1 MAIKFRKVS
10 EPDLTPLSDDEAEA
24 DDDED
29 DIDDIDPAIKAKL
42 LPMAMIKAK
51 KAAGNDVWVGLSTEE
66 RMQLTEV
73 ELKKLAKAQK

>member
-10 EPDLTPLSDDEAEA
+10 EPDLTPLSDDEAEE
-24 DDDED
+24 DDED

>member
-1 MAIKFRKVS
+1 MKVM
-10 EPDLTPLSDDEAEA
+10 
-24 DDDED
+24 
-29 DIDDIDPAIKAKL
+29 
-42 LPMAMIKAK
+42 PMAMIKAK